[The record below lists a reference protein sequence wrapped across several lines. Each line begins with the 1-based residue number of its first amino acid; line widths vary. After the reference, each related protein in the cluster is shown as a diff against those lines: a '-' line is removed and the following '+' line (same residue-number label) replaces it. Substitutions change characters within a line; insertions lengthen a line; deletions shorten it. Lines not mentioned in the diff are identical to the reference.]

1 MISFFGKLTKGEIYE
16 LFSSYLAFVDTV
28 TYRLTGKAI
37 FTFAMFTSSNITRVL
52 TRFLKLRSIEV
63 E

>member
-37 FTFAMFTSSNITRVL
+37 FTFAILLPQIS
-52 TRFLKLRSIEV
+52 RFLKLRSIEV